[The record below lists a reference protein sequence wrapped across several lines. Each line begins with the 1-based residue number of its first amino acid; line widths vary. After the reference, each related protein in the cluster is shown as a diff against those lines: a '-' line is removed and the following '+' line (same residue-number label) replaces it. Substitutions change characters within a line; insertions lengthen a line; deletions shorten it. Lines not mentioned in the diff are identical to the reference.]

1 MVKSMQNLGKETAAK
16 AALKYIEPGMLVG
29 LGSGSTSA
37 LFIEYLGAK
46 CRQGLKIKAVATS
59 EHSYKLAK
67 SVKIPLLD
75 IQKVTHLDID
85 VDGADEVDKEKRLI
99 KGGGGALLREKII
112 ACMSDTMIV
121 IVDASKKVPY
131 LGKFPLP
138 VEILPF
144 AYKATLEHIHAL
156 GLKGKIRLSSKKEY
170 YLTDNHNYIYDI
182 QLPYPC
188 KKPEIIEAQL
198 KDIPG
203 VVETGFFI
211 GIASKVIVG
220 HPTGKVTTF

>member
-1 MVKSMQNLGKETAAK
+1 MENLGKETAAK

-29 LGSGSTSA
+29 LGSGSTSSI
-37 LFIEYLGAK
+37 FIELLGQECK
-46 CRQGLKIKAVATS
+46 QGLKIKAVATS

-85 VDGADEVDKEKRLI
+85 IDGADEVDRKKRLI

-112 ACMSDTMIV
+112 ACMSEKMIV

-144 AYKATLEHIHAL
+144 AYKATLEHIHSF
-156 GLKGKIRLSSKKEY
+156 GLKGKIRLKSKKDY

-182 QLPYPC
+182 HLPYPC
-188 KKPEIIEAQL
+188 KNPEEIESQL
-198 KDIPG
+198 KSIPG

-211 GIASKVIVG
+211 GIASKIIVG
-220 HPTGKVTTF
+220 HPNGKVTTF